1 MSYIVSVRVTRLVAT
16 TLAIATMVF
25 GGAAAPALAATA
37 SPSKQATAALSDP
50 PAPTNPTIARANQIM
65 GLDYKAFDALPKN
78 EAPFDWGNDG
88 CSNPAGSVPVLGDF
102 DDDFFRA
109 CVLHDFGYRNYGH
122 GLALS
127 PNEDT
132 RGWID
137 DRLLQETRRI
147 CNNEVPFLDRLICHG
162 VASAFWTAV
171 RTFGRGSF
179 YNG

>member
-1 MSYIVSVRVTRLVAT
+1 
-16 TLAIATMVF
+16 
-25 GGAAAPALAATA
+25 
-37 SPSKQATAALSDP
+37 
-50 PAPTNPTIARANQIM
+50 M

-78 EAPFDWGNDG
+78 EAPFNWSADG

-109 CVLHDFGYRNYGH
+109 CLIHDFGYRNYGH

-147 CNNEVPFLDRLICHG
+147 CNNEVPFLDRPICHA
-162 VASAFWTAV
+162 VAGAFWTAV
-171 RTFGRGSF
+171 RNFGRDSF

>member
-1 MSYIVSVRVTRLVAT
+1 MLPTTSCGRSPREPGSSRHTRGVSHV
-16 TLAIATMVF
+16 
-25 GGAAAPALAATA
+25 
-37 SPSKQATAALSDP
+37 
-50 PAPTNPTIARANQIM
+50 
-65 GLDYKAFDALPKN
+65 
-78 EAPFDWGNDG
+78 
-88 CSNPAGSVPVLGDF
+88 NPAGSVPVLGDF

-109 CVLHDFGYRNYGH
+109 CALHDFGYRNYGH

-171 RTFGRGSF
+171 RNFGRDSF